1 MTGRKKRVADGRT
14 GTTVVIPSS
23 IIQAHQIHSWQPH
36 QCSHLLKEG
45 LKEKWQ
51 LITGGSSGIGK
62 ATAKL
67 FVQHGALIV
76 IADVQD
82 ESGFAVCEELGGSSV
97 ASYFHCDVSKES
109 DVKNAVDMAV
119 SLYGKLDIMFNNAG
133 IIGSPNIRILDSDTS
148 NFEKVLSVNATG
160 CYLGTKHAARVM
172 IPTRHG
178 SIISTASAASVD
190 PSATPIAYTCS
201 KHAILGIMHSAA
213 VELGRYGIRVNSV
226 SPFAVATPLAAL
238 AFGME
243 ENKVEENMEKIAVL
257 KGVRL
262 TVDDV
267 AKAVLYLASDESRYV
282 SGLNMLVDGAFTVG
296 NPNIGFFSYTDE
308 ELKEMNK

>member
-1 MTGRKKRVADGRT
+1 MATTPILSSVERRLEGKVA
-14 GTTVVIPSS
+14 
-23 IIQAHQIHSWQPH
+23 
-36 QCSHLLKEG
+36 
-45 LKEKWQ
+45 

-67 FVQHGALIV
+67 FVQHGARIL
-76 IADVQD
+76 IADIQD
-82 ESGFAVCEELGGSSV
+82 ESGLAICQEMGGSSV
-97 ASYFHCDVSKES
+97 ASYVHCDVSNES
-109 DVKNAVDMAV
+109 DVKNAVDTAV

-133 IIGSPNIRILDSDTS
+133 ISGSPNIRILDSDTS
-148 NFEKVLSVNATG
+148 NFEKVLSVNVTS

-172 IPTRHG
+172 IPAKHG

-201 KHAILGIMHSAA
+201 KHAILGITRSAA

-226 SPFAVATPLAAL
+226 SPYAVATPLAAVG
-238 AFGME
+238 FGME
-243 ENKVEENMEKIAVL
+243 ESMVEENMEKIAVL

-262 TVDDV
+262 RVDDV

-296 NPNIGFFSYTDE
+296 NPNIGFFSYADE